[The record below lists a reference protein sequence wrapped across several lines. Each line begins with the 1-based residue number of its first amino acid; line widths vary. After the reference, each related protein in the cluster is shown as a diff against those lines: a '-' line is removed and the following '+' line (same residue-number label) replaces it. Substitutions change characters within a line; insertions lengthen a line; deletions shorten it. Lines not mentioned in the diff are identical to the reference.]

1 MPIGRPVH
9 ATKRFHR
16 VLHDQPP
23 CCSTTMP
30 APRGVQEVAAG
41 CLLIGA
47 RWRSALSP
55 VGTSWSTRPRETELA
70 VEPQGSILGLSLWH
84 TRKTGVAQDYDFGI
98 AGISEMKVVTS
109 GELHIEHEGRKYIA
123 YAGDTMMFLTDPL
136 DRAKTA
142 NRGLFSFASF
152 STTNVQPSGLILP
165 SVSRLMQAK
174 DLSDHRRQGWNL
186 SNPSYDDRADQRTS
200 PRGSAHALSVD
211 ATCLLLAH
219 PPRRLTP
226 FFAQELP
233 QGSSGVPL

>member
-1 MPIGRPVH
+1 MLLDNH
-9 ATKRFHR
+9 A
-16 VLHDQPP
+16 
-23 CCSTTMP
+23 ST
-30 APRGVQEVAAG
+30 RGVQEVAAG

-136 DRAKTA
+136 DQGEDSEPRPFLV
-142 NRGLFSFASF
+142 RFF
-152 STTNVQPSGLILP
+152 
-165 SVSRLMQAK
+165 
-174 DLSDHRRQGWNL
+174 SDHECTTVWTDFAVSESADAGQGF
-186 SNPSYDDRADQRTS
+186 
-200 PRGSAHALSVD
+200 V
-211 ATCLLLAH
+211 
-219 PPRRLTP
+219 
-226 FFAQELP
+226 
-233 QGSSGVPL
+233 